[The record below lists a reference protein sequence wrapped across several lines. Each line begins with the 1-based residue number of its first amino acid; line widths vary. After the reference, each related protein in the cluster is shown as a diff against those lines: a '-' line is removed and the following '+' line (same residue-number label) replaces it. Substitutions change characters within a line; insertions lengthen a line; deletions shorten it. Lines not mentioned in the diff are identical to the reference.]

1 MAGPASARC
10 EMIST
15 SFKRSQFRVKRTVR
29 QSRQLSDQPRYI
41 ELHPALVELFQETIT
56 LDPSV
61 LVEEVLFR
69 VGDGDDLE
77 LLCQGRGRE
86 LGEDGGSYSTETDE
100 GNGNDTG
107 G

>member
-1 MAGPASARC
+1 
-10 EMIST
+10 MIST
-15 SFKRSQFRVKRTVR
+15 RLKRSEFRVKRTVR

-41 ELHPALVELFQETIT
+41 ELDPTLVELFQETIT

-61 LVEEVLFR
+61 LDEEVLFR

-77 LLCQGRGRE
+77 LLCQWRGRQ

-100 GNGNDTG
+100 GDGYDSG